1 MEIDLREIQALHARY
16 AREPVVI
23 DLENQIRAIPAPLL
37 LSHEPTSGPTRL
49 RRAWNS
55 RWQIGRVS
63 LTVIGGTVVC
73 AALGMG
79 AARLWP
85 TPHSRAI
92 NTPPVPAATPASPQS
107 DASLSAPTPS
117 ATAQPLNSQALESS
131 SRSAP
136 SLAVV
141 DSSALT
147 QDHGNPRVPGT
158 APVQPAATTDEQ
170 KAIASPIRQRAITGA
185 SAAAVANVAPVAP
198 VATVAASTPQAAS
211 VEPTAHA
218 GAASQAPATEPQT
231 HRGVRHLVHLHPTSP
246 KDGQPSTA
254 DAQKSA
260 AAPAP
265 RNGDVQLF

>member
-1 MEIDLREIQALHARY
+1 MQIDLREIQALHARY

-23 DLENQIRAIPAPLL
+23 DLENQIRAMPAPLL
-37 LSHEPTSGPTRL
+37 LSHAPTSRPTGL
-49 RRAWNS
+49 RRAWNA

-117 ATAQPLNSQALESS
+117 ATAQPLNSQALETSP
-131 SRSAP
+131 RGTP
-136 SLAVV
+136 GLAAV
-141 DSSALT
+141 DPSALI
-147 QDHGNPRVPGT
+147 QDHGSLRAPGT
-158 APVQPAATTDEQ
+158 AATQPAATTEQ
-170 KAIASPIRQRAITGA
+170 KAIVSPIRQRAITGA
-185 SAAAVANVAPVAP
+185 SAAAVANVARVAP
-198 VATVAASTPQAAS
+198 VAPVAASTPQAAS

-218 GAASQAPATEPQT
+218 SAASQAPASQPEA
-231 HRGVRHLVHLHPTSP
+231 HRPVRHLVHLHLVTPRDMP
-246 KDGQPSTA
+246 PAA

>member
-1 MEIDLREIQALHARY
+1 MQIDLREIQALHARY

-37 LSHEPTSGPTRL
+37 LSHEPTSRPAAL
-49 RRAWNS
+49 RRAWNA

-79 AARLWP
+79 AACLWP
-85 TPHSRAI
+85 TAHNRTTT
-92 NTPPVPAATPASPQS
+92 TPPVPAARPASPQS
-107 DASLSAPTPS
+107 DAPLSAS
-117 ATAQPLNSQALESS
+117 APPGAAQPLNSQPLETGP
-131 SRSAP
+131 RGTP
-136 SLAVV
+136 GLAVV
-141 DSSALT
+141 DPTALI
-147 QDHGNPRVPGT
+147 QDQGSLRAPGT

-185 SAAAVANVAPVAP
+185 SPAAVATVAP
-198 VATVAASTPQAAS
+198 VATVAASTPQAAP
-211 VEPTAHA
+211 VEATAHA
-218 GAASQAPATEPQT
+218 SAASQASASQSPA
-231 HRGVRHLVHLHPTSP
+231 HRPVRHLVHLHPATP
-246 KDGQPSTA
+246 KDASPAAA

-260 AAPAP
+260 AAPAQ